1 MTPLKAFLI
10 RAALSF
16 VIAFMLYQLYFGKI
30 VWVDVGVFAAILL
43 AWPMVPKHFVGEE
56 KNSPGI
62 PQGVRR

>member
-43 AWPMVPKHFVGEE
+43 ALAYGSEAF
-56 KNSPGI
+56 
-62 PQGVRR
+62 RRRGKK